1 MSKFPID
8 TGIAGKALDCEPEF
22 VGTPNGIPAW
32 PFENQTGTYG
42 NFLNSS
48 VLWCGVAGTIN
59 VIPAG
64 TSKASLK
71 VGIKGEGVVFK
82 ILTPGTNYTAGAPFP
97 TTNSNPSQTSSP
109 TIRVELVTTAGGV
122 VSDITILSGGSGY
135 NVGDIITVVE
145 GGRPAGSTDCTFQIL
160 KLERGVP
167 TADESLTFNVVAG
180 QFLPLAVDYI
190 TATDAAATREGIII
204 CK

>member
-8 TGIAGKALDCEPEF
+8 TGIAGKAMKCASEF

-48 VLWCGVAGTIN
+48 VLWCGAAGTIN

-71 VGIKGEGVVFK
+71 VGVKGEDIVFK
-82 ILTPGTNYTAGAPFP
+82 VLTAGTNYSSGTTFP
-97 TTNSNPSQTSSP
+97 TTDSNPTNP
-109 TIRVELVTTAGGV
+109 NDMTVELTVLAGGV
-122 VSDITILSGGSGY
+122 VASIEIKDGGSGY
-135 NVGDIITVVE
+135 NVGDIITVDE
-145 GGRPAGSTDCTFQIL
+145 AGRPAGSTDCTFQIL
-160 KLERGVP
+160 KLERGIP
-167 TADESLTFNVVAG
+167 TADESLGFKVQAG
-180 QFLPLAVDYI
+180 QYLPIAIDYI
-190 TATDAAATREGIII
+190 TSITTITESDIII

>member
-8 TGIAGKALDCEPEF
+8 TGIAGKAMKCASEF

-48 VLWCGVAGTIN
+48 VLWCGAAGTIN

-71 VGIKGEGVVFK
+71 VGVKGEDIVFK
-82 ILTPGTNYTAGAPFP
+82 VFNASGVLLFTYTSDFSSGLDGWGPV
-97 TTNSNPSQTSSP
+97 TSD
-109 TIRVELVTTAGGV
+109 VVTLEYNQEF
-122 VSDITILSGGSGY
+122 LS
-135 NVGDIITVVE
+135 
-145 GGRPAGSTDCTFQIL
+145 
-160 KLERGVP
+160 
-167 TADESLTFNVVAG
+167 
-180 QFLPLAVDYI
+180 
-190 TATDAAATREGIII
+190 
-204 CK
+204 

>member
-8 TGIAGKALDCEPEF
+8 TGIAGKAMKCASEF

-48 VLWCGVAGTIN
+48 VLWCGADGTIN

-71 VGIKGEGVVFK
+71 VGITGKDIVFK
-82 ILTPGTNYTAGAPFP
+82 ILTAGTNYSSGTILD
-97 TTNSNPSQTSSP
+97 TTDSNPSQSSSP
-109 TIRVELVTTAGGV
+109 NIRVELTVAAGGIV
-122 VSDITILSGGSGY
+122 NDIEIKDGGSGY
-135 NVGDIITVVE
+135 NVGDIITVIE
-145 GGRPAGSTDCTFQIL
+145 TGRPGGSTDCTFQIL
-160 KLERGVP
+160 KLERGIP
-167 TADESLTFNVVAG
+167 TADESIAVKVQAG
-180 QFLPLAVDYI
+180 QYLPIAIDYI
-190 TATDAAATREGIII
+190 TSINAIADTEIII